1 MKITYPEFQLEISV
15 DELIELNDHYEPQIQ
30 CRPQELQGLKPVD
43 FKHFGLTE
51 EAKEWLEETLKGSIK
66 KINEQMLAATDPAR
80 RGAGLVPHIKEDPE
94 PVPYPQDEEDPA
106 PTYEPGGIVGNG
118 ESQVEGE
125 KVVQMHTMPEPVKK
139 AAAKEKPKKKKTRR
153 SEKIDVLF
161 GEKWKTFDNTTE
173 AAKALGVNYKTFYA
187 ALSEGRPIKGH
198 LLRYHNPMDEIMAEI
213 DASNK
218 KRYEPTP
225 PVR

>member
-1 MKITYPEFQLEISV
+1 MKITYPKFTLEITAE
-15 DELIELNDHYEPQIQ
+15 ELITVMDRL
-30 CRPQELQGLKPVD
+30 CL
-43 FKHFGLTE
+43 F
-51 EAKEWLEETLKGSIK
+51 
-66 KINEQMLAATDPAR
+66 
-80 RGAGLVPHIKEDPE
+80 GAGARLVQEIESYKQQKEDPA
-94 PVPYPQDEEDPA
+94 PVPYPQEEEHA
-106 PTYEPGGIVGNG
+106 PTYEPGGIIGNG

-125 KVVQMHTMPEPVKK
+125 KVMQMHTMPESVKK
-139 AAAKEKPKKKKTRR
+139 VIAKAKPKKKKTRR
-153 SEKIDVLF
+153 GEKIDVLF

>member
-1 MKITYPEFQLEISV
+1 MKITYPKFTLEITAE
-15 DELIELNDHYEPQIQ
+15 ELITVMDRL
-30 CRPQELQGLKPVD
+30 CLFSAGARLVQEIESYKQ
-43 FKHFGLTE
+43 
-51 EAKEWLEETLKGSIK
+51 
-66 KINEQMLAATDPAR
+66 Q
-80 RGAGLVPHIKEDPE
+80 KEDPA
-94 PVPYPQDEEDPA
+94 PVPYPQEEEHTA
-106 PTYEPGGIVGNG
+106 TYEPGGIVGNG

-125 KVVQMHTMPEPVKK
+125 KVVQKHTMPEPVKK
-139 AAAKEKPKKKKTRR
+139 AVAKEKPKKKKTRR
-153 SEKIDVLF
+153 GEKIDVLF

>member
-1 MKITYPEFQLEISV
+1 MKITYPQFTLEISAE
-15 DELIELNDHYEPQIQ
+15 ELITVMDRLCLFNAGA
-30 CRPQELQGLKPVD
+30 RLVQEIESYKQ
-43 FKHFGLTE
+43 
-51 EAKEWLEETLKGSIK
+51 
-66 KINEQMLAATDPAR
+66 Q
-80 RGAGLVPHIKEDPE
+80 KEDPA
-94 PVPYPQDEEDPA
+94 PVPYPHEEEPA
-106 PTYEPGGIVGNG
+106 PTYEPGGFVGNG

-125 KVVQMHTMPEPVKK
+125 EVVQKHTMPEPVKK
-139 AAAKEKPKKKKTRR
+139 AVAKAKSKEKKTRR
-153 SEKIDVLF
+153 GEKIDILF
-161 GEKWKTFDNTTE
+161 GEEWKTFDSTSE
-173 AAKALGVNYKTFYA
+173 AAKAIGVNYKTFYA